1 MIFSRRFI
9 LLAVLMTLPAFQL
22 NAQNLASA
30 ADTLESVSVTGSRVP
45 AALGQ
50 SARMVTVLD
59 SVAIAAIPAATV
71 NDLLKYAV
79 GVDVRQRGVEGM
91 QTDISIRGGTCD
103 QIAVLLNGVSISD
116 PQTGH
121 NAADFPVELS
131 EIERIEILEGPAA
144 RTYGTSSLL
153 GAINIV
159 TRKHDATGASARIE
173 AGSHGLFSAGVTGS
187 LGSGALRNQLSAGYI
202 RSDGYTL
209 SRADTPNT
217 DFSGT
222 KLFYQG
228 SYERHGY
235 ALRWHSGLA
244 VKDFGSNTFYSAR
257 YDDQFE
263 HTLKSYTAI
272 QAETFGLVHL
282 KPTLYWNHGNDRFEL
297 FRGAPEKY
305 PYNYHRTDVLGANLG
320 GWFQSGL
327 GKTAFGTEVRNEDI
341 ISTNLG
347 EALENPVPV
356 PGTDV
361 NYKVGLNRTD
371 ISFYLEHNV
380 VLPRFTFSA
389 GVTAARNTG
398 NSEGFKFYPGAD
410 ASFRISDSWK
420 LYASYNSS
428 LRMPTFTELYY
439 SVGGHQADKNL
450 RAEKMQAVEG
460 GVKFLRPGVRAIATM
475 YYHHGTDLIDWIKDL
490 SVSDA
495 PWTSVNHAEV
505 NALGEEITLRLEFPV
520 LLGRERSFLREL
532 NLCYAHISQD
542 KEPIP
547 GYESYYAL
555 EYLRNKFVAQANV
568 LVWKCLNINISYR
581 LNDRVGSYRRY
592 EDGVDTGESVTYSPY
607 SLVDAKISWDAPRY
621 RIWLSADNLLNTA
634 YIDHGNVPQ
643 PGLWLRLGVAVPGS
657 YSGRRHNP

>member
-1 MIFSRRFI
+1 MRTTLRFFVLTA
-9 LLAVLMTLPAFQL
+9 LLALFCRPVSAQEVL
-22 NAQNLASA
+22 
-30 ADTLESVSVTGSRVP
+30 DTVQVTGVRIPIS
-45 AALGQ
+45 LMQ

-59 SVAIAAIPAATV
+59 SVAIASIPATSV
-71 NDLLKYAV
+71 NDLLKHAV
-79 GVDVRQRGVEGM
+79 GVDVRQRGAEGM
-91 QTDISIRGGTCD
+91 QTDISMRGGTCD

-144 RTYGTSSLL
+144 RTYGTTSLL

-159 TRKHDATGASARIE
+159 TRKHATTGASARLE
-173 AGSHGLFSAGVTGS
+173 AGSHGLFSVGATGNHTQ
-187 LGSGALRNQLSAGYI
+187 GSLRNQLSASYI
-202 RSDGYTL
+202 RSDGYTQ
-209 SRADTPNT
+209 SRAGTPNT

-228 SYERHGY
+228 SYERPDY
-235 ALRWHSGLA
+235 ALRWHSGLT

-257 YDDQFE
+257 FDDQFE

-272 QAETFGLVHL
+272 QAETFGRVHL
-282 KPTLYWNHGNDRFEL
+282 KPSLYWNHGNDRFEL
-297 FRGAPEKY
+297 FRGKPESY
-305 PYNYHRTDVLGANLG
+305 PYNYHRTNVLGANLG
-320 GWFQSGL
+320 GWFESSW
-327 GKTAFGTEVRNEDI
+327 GKTAFGAEVRNEDI

-347 EALENPVPV
+347 EPLDQPVPV
-356 PGTDV
+356 SGTDV
-361 NYKVGLNRTD
+361 NYTVGLNRTD
-371 ISFYLEHNV
+371 ISIYLEHNV
-380 VLPRFTFSA
+380 ILPGFTFSA

-398 NSEGFKFYPGAD
+398 NSEGFKLYPGAD

-428 LRMPTFTELYY
+428 LRMPTFTDLYY

-450 RAEKMQAVEG
+450 KAEKMQAVEG
-460 GVKFLRPGVRAIATM
+460 GVKYLRPGIRAIATV

-490 SVSDA
+490 SVPDA

-505 NALGEEITLRLEFPV
+505 NALGEELTLRLDFP
-520 LLGRERSFLREL
+520 LLLAREQFFLRDL
-532 NLCYAHISQD
+532 NFCYAHISQD
-542 KEPIP
+542 KAAIP

-568 LVWKCLNINISYR
+568 SVWKCLNINVSYR

-592 EDGVDTGESVTYSPY
+592 DDGVDTGESVTYSPY

>member
-1 MIFSRRFI
+1 MRTTLRFFVLTA
-9 LLAVLMTLPAFQL
+9 LLALFCRPVSAQEVL
-22 NAQNLASA
+22 
-30 ADTLESVSVTGSRVP
+30 DTVQVTGVRIPIS
-45 AALGQ
+45 LMQ

-59 SVAIAAIPAATV
+59 SVAIASIPATSV
-71 NDLLKYAV
+71 NDLLKHAV
-79 GVDVRQRGVEGM
+79 GVDVRQRGAEGM
-91 QTDISIRGGTCD
+91 QTDISMRGGTCD

-144 RTYGTSSLL
+144 RTYGTTSLL

-159 TRKHDATGASARIE
+159 TRKHATTGASARLE
-173 AGSHGLFSAGVTGS
+173 AGSHGLFSVGATGNHTQ
-187 LGSGALRNQLSAGYI
+187 GSLRNQLSASYI
-202 RSDGYTL
+202 RSDGYTQ
-209 SRADTPNT
+209 SRAGTPNT

-228 SYERHGY
+228 SYERPDY
-235 ALRWHSGLA
+235 ALRWHSGLT

-257 YDDQFE
+257 FDDQFE

-272 QAETFGLVHL
+272 QAETFGRVHL
-282 KPTLYWNHGNDRFEL
+282 KPSLYWNHGNDRFEL
-297 FRGAPEKY
+297 FRGKPESY
-305 PYNYHRTDVLGANLG
+305 PYNYHRTNVLGANLG
-320 GWFQSGL
+320 GWFESSW
-327 GKTAFGTEVRNEDI
+327 GKTAFGAEVRNEDI

-347 EALENPVPV
+347 EPLDQPVPV
-356 PGTDV
+356 SGTDV
-361 NYKVGLNRTD
+361 NYTVGLNRTD
-371 ISFYLEHNV
+371 ISIYLEHNV
-380 VLPRFTFSA
+380 ILPGFTFSA

-398 NSEGFKFYPGAD
+398 NSEGFKLYPGAD

-428 LRMPTFTELYY
+428 LRMPTFTDLYY

-450 RAEKMQAVEG
+450 KAEKMQAVEG
-460 GVKFLRPGVRAIATM
+460 GVKYLRPGIRAIATV

-490 SVSDA
+490 SVPDA

-505 NALGEEITLRLEFPV
+505 NALGEELTLRLDFP
-520 LLGRERSFLREL
+520 LLLAREQFFLRDL
-532 NLCYAHISQD
+532 NFCYAHISQD
-542 KEPIP
+542 KAAIP

-555 EYLRNKFVAQANV
+555 EYLRNKFVMQADIAP
-568 LVWKCLNINISYR
+568 WKWLNINVSWR

-592 EDGVDTGESVTYSPY
+592 EDGVDTGESVAYRPY
-607 SLVDAKISWDAPRY
+607 SLLDAKISWDAPRFSL
-621 RIWLSADNLLNTA
+621 WLSAENLLNTT

-643 PGLWLRLGVAVPGS
+643 PGLWIKLGISSAIK
-657 YSGRRHNP
+657 